1 MANEDTVA
9 KPKRISRGYTP
20 LPPKN
25 VPLSRIDRDD
35 GRTAAGAA
43 AAAAYGSGLEGTN
56 YIIIELGD
64 APDGGSSADR
74 IMFRVG
80 KSFKINLLGGSQY
93 FVPGAALQYNLPGSN
108 PSAYRSVKADAWDF
122 LRLQFNSQD
131 AMQIA
136 RVVLVKSSETV
147 LDAQVDDWL
156 DKYSKSIVDLSLQ
169 TATRKWEAVGR
180 TRVTALFYASQD
192 LGQTG
197 SRKYVNKNVRWCSE
211 FASHMIRHNG
221 LPTPKG
227 DISTKDM
234 KKFFNK
240 HHRLFTRADVDA
252 NKYTVRP
259 GDYMSINNG
268 GHSVLFREW
277 IGGAPAP
284 GKIDLDKQFYT
295 IEGNVANMV
304 RLQIREWKDVEAVGN
319 AQ

>member
-1 MANEDTVA
+1 MMATADTVA
-9 KPKRISRGYTP
+9 KPKRIPKGSK
-20 LPPKN
+20 PPQPTN

-35 GRTAAGAA
+35 GRAA
-43 AAAAYGSGLEGTN
+43 ASAAATYNSGLEGTN

-74 IMFRVG
+74 IVFRVG
-80 KSFKINLLGGSQY
+80 DSFRINLLGGSQY

-108 PSAYRSVKADAWDF
+108 PSAYRSVKADAWDT
-122 LRLQFNSQD
+122 LRLQFASQD
-131 AMQIA
+131 AIQIA

-156 DKYSKSIVDLSLQ
+156 DRYSKSIVDLSLE
-169 TATRKWEAVGR
+169 TAAKRWQSVGR

-197 SRKYVNKNVRWCSE
+197 SRKYVNKNVKWCSE
-211 FASHMIRHNG
+211 FASHMIRKNG

-227 DISTKDM
+227 NISTTDM
-234 KKFFNK
+234 KKFFKK
-240 HHRLFTRADVDA
+240 HDRLFTRAEVDA
-252 NKYTVRP
+252 TKYTVRP
-259 GDYMSINNG
+259 GDYMSINSG

-277 IGGAPAP
+277 VGGAPVP
-284 GKIDLDKQFYT
+284 GKIDPDQQFYT
-295 IEGNVANMV
+295 IEGNVGNMV
-304 RLQIREWKDVEAVGN
+304 RLQTRDWKDVEAVGN